1 MATLIKLLN
10 RFSIKIQL
18 TCKTCP
24 HLTGKQLYGLRPLL
38 SMIANNKNY
47 YYLKSYP
54 LSFMNLM
61 YARCEVLCT
70 NWMHVLASYSLIAA
84 LIALTPRESEKGTNL
99 MHINIADFWL
109 TQTTIKHIRNN
120 SIWPEIVIV
129 LDNCPTIHVVSF
141 TPVCFFKCFSIQ
153 WSLLSFQHLLLPL
166 SEDNV
171 TSIIA
176 IVWGTWSVQFRR
188 EFLGWSINIIIIVL
202 ILQPVTTCINA
213 WNC

>member
-1 MATLIKLLN
+1 MLDLMQQPTHHFWCFDSWLWCDYLYRVCSVHATVQGRERFHELQSQSTHIHCQWRSPAQLYQSFPHMNNIYFRKISQQPRNNLIITSYKMATLIKLLN

-99 MHINIADFWL
+99 MHINIADFFYL
-109 TQTTIKHIRNN
+109 LR
-120 SIWPEIVIV
+120 
-129 LDNCPTIHVVSF
+129 
-141 TPVCFFKCFSIQ
+141 
-153 WSLLSFQHLLLPL
+153 LLS
-166 SEDNV
+166 S
-171 TSIIA
+171 T
-176 IVWGTWSVQFRR
+176 
-188 EFLGWSINIIIIVL
+188 
-202 ILQPVTTCINA
+202 
-213 WNC
+213 